1 MKATA
6 DSINAVRRILE
17 SGKPAVKQAVRE
29 LLDTNLGLVQADFT
43 TTSQRVLT
51 TDDIELRAILFAVQD
66 M

>member
-6 DSINAVRRILE
+6 DTIAKVRRILE
-17 SGKPAVKQAVRE
+17 AGKPRVKQIV
-29 LLDTNLGLVQADFT
+29 TQQLGTMQLTKADFT

-51 TDDIELRAILFAVQD
+51 ADDLELRAILFAVQD